1 MFVEGLRDMGVDSEM
16 GNQDMVVLFRTL
28 DRNGGGQLQLAELS
42 SAIKYVL
49 DPNPKRFANDK
60 NLSAGMIKRI
70 NALQGTGDGLE
81 NPVQQLRDGQVAWVE
96 DVRKPLSLTEPILQR
111 VHTERHIATLTHAFA
126 ALRLFPEELGSPSAS
141 VPTFGTGSAAEVDR
155 RETFYFDSDTPA
167 AHGTEE
173 AVLAAAAAAIAAV
186 DSVVLGEAVNAF
198 CITRPPGHHAEA
210 DRAMGFCFLNN
221 AALAA
226 VHALESRETA
236 TCPHECGAQLKH
248 LTTECRASP
257 LPPAFAGPQMRLG
270 FLGLLS

>member
-1 MFVEGLRDMGVDSEM
+1 MHCSSRLWPRHDARPLAAAPRRRWLQALSHTRQPKTTTLLLCPAACALHCPPPRFTHPETSSRAKAIASAV
-16 GNQDMVVLFRTL
+16 RT
-28 DRNGGGQLQLAELS
+28 A
-42 SAIKYVL
+42 
-49 DPNPKRFANDK
+49 
-60 NLSAGMIKRI
+60 
-70 NALQGTGDGLE
+70 T
-81 NPVQQLRDGQVAWVE
+81 VQQLRDGQVAWVE

-236 TCPHECGAQLKH
+236 TCPHECNAQLKH